1 MRTTR
6 YHSIYIFRTYTYNIS
21 ILLMICVMVS
31 TVEFVFDSL
40 PSSVRF
46 FWKEEILRD
55 TSFDP
60 RGDFDHLQSGVTG
73 KFLSPTFETTYR

>member
-1 MRTTR
+1 
-6 YHSIYIFRTYTYNIS
+6 
-21 ILLMICVMVS
+21 MVCGMVL

-60 RGDFDHLQSGVTG
+60 SGYFDHLQSGVTA